1 MRRKTPTCTDFS
13 YRETKKVLI
22 DESALSTRYKILE
35 SFRQAQRFLDRA
47 WACARRRG
55 QTSRKKNTEQT
66 MTDFHYP
73 TKETILIDI
82 DEAVAAAANER
93 AKDNVEKER
102 LKLQARC
109 YVRDA
114 IRQLRR
120 FGDSREVDLSFLTKV
135 EQVEFIDSIVPAH
148 SNLEVQFRNVLVTFR
163 LVDKIE

>member
-1 MRRKTPTCTDFS
+1 
-13 YRETKKVLI
+13 
-22 DESALSTRYKILE
+22 
-35 SFRQAQRFLDRA
+35 
-47 WACARRRG
+47 
-55 QTSRKKNTEQT
+55 

-82 DEAVAAAANER
+82 DEAVAAAANQR